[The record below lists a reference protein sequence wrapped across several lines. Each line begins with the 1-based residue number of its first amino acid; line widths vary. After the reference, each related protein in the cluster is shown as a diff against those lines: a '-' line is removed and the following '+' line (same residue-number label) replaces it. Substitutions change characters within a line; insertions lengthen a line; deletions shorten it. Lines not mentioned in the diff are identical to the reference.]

1 MESLHHVPALVEH
14 YIALYGIAALAV
26 IIFFESLG
34 LPLPGESALIAAS
47 LAAVHG
53 DLSIWQVAIAG
64 FSGAVAGD
72 STGYAIGR
80 VGGRSLLR
88 RFGPHLGLTATRL
101 QNLEAR
107 FRRWGALLVMAA
119 RFIVVLRQLNGL
131 VAGSMAMPWFRFVAA
146 NAVGAI
152 LWTALWTLGPYFFTE
167 AFLKYR

>member
-14 YIALYGIAALAV
+14 YIAHYGIAALAV

-53 DLSIWQVAIAG
+53 DLSIAQVAVAG
-64 FSGAVAGD
+64 FAGAVAGD

-88 RFGPHLGLTATRL
+88 
-101 QNLEAR
+101 
-107 FRRWGALLVMAA
+107 
-119 RFIVVLRQLNGL
+119 
-131 VAGSMAMPWFRFVAA
+131 
-146 NAVGAI
+146 
-152 LWTALWTLGPYFFTE
+152 
-167 AFLKYR
+167 